1 MRGRAKV
8 LDSRFMEFIECLQ
21 KIGELKN
28 MVRMI
33 DSLAEIKNNGYEWLH
48 IEPNIGSNIGLNI
61 GSDIGLNNGSDIGLN
76 NGSDIGLNIGSD
88 IGLNN
93 GSDIRLNNGSDI
105 GLNNSSNIKSNRT
118 NNNGID
124 LLYPFWQNGWI
135 QIRET
140 ERKGK
145 DWHIK
150 EYSLSIRLEEI
161 VAYFEQDSHERLLSA
176 GYAEFE
182 QDAQNNFFSALAAR
196 FSYPSPLDMD
206 CERIRSASSSDKG
219 DIAGAGYP

>member
-1 MRGRAKV
+1 
-8 LDSRFMEFIECLQ
+8 MEFIECLQ

-33 DSLAEIKNNGYEWLH
+33 DSLAEIKNNGYEGPH
-48 IEPNIGSNIGLNI
+48 IVANIGSNIGPNI
-61 GSDIGLNNGSDIGLN
+61 
-76 NGSDIGLNIGSD
+76 GSDIGLNIGSD
-88 IGLNN
+88 IG
-93 GSDIRLNNGSDI
+93 LNNGSDI

-140 ERKGK
+140 DRKGK

-150 EYSLSIRLEEI
+150 EYSLLIRLEEI
-161 VAYFEQDSHERLLSA
+161 VAYFEQDNHERLLSA
-176 GYAEFE
+176 GYAKFE

>member
-33 DSLAEIKNNGYEWLH
+33 DSLAEIKNNGYEGPH
-48 IEPNIGSNIGLNI
+48 IVANIGSNIGPNI
-61 GSDIGLNNGSDIGLN
+61 
-76 NGSDIGLNIGSD
+76 
-88 IGLNN
+88 

-140 ERKGK
+140 DRKGK

-150 EYSLSIRLEEI
+150 EYSLLIRLEEI
-161 VAYFEQDSHERLLSA
+161 VAYFEQDNHERLLSA
-176 GYAEFE
+176 GYAKFE

>member
-33 DSLAEIKNNGYEWLH
+33 DSLAEIKNNGYEGPH
-48 IEPNIGSNIGLNI
+48 IVANIGSNIGPNI
-61 GSDIGLNNGSDIGLN
+61 GSDIGLNIGYDIG
-76 NGSDIGLNIGSD
+76 
-88 IGLNN
+88 
-93 GSDIRLNNGSDI
+93 LNNGSDI

-140 ERKGK
+140 DRKGK

-150 EYSLSIRLEEI
+150 EYSLLIRLEEI
-161 VAYFEQDSHERLLSA
+161 VAYFEQDNHERLLSA
-176 GYAEFE
+176 GYAKFE

>member
-33 DSLAEIKNNGYEWLH
+33 DSLAEIKNNGYEGPH
-48 IEPNIGSNIGLNI
+48 IVANIGSNIGPNI
-61 GSDIGLNNGSDIGLN
+61 GSDIG
-76 NGSDIGLNIGSD
+76 
-88 IGLNN
+88 
-93 GSDIRLNNGSDI
+93 LNNGSDI

-140 ERKGK
+140 DRKGK

-150 EYSLSIRLEEI
+150 EYSLLIRLEEI
-161 VAYFEQDSHERLLSA
+161 VAYFEQDNHERLLSA
-176 GYAEFE
+176 GYAKFE